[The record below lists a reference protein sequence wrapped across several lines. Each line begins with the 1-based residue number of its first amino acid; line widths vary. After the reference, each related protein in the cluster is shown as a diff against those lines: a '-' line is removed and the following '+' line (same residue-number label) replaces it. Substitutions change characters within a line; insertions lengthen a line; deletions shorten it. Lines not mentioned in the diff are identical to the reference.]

1 MNGNIES
8 ELASNNICPGDDSAS
23 NVANFAKAVLN
34 NRLSA
39 SAIEAFVSA
48 SKGSLDMVSRAVE
61 ANVAT
66 NTSINRE
73 SAVRIQQIV
82 DATKGGSLDANT
94 LTLQLTQISAIV
106 QNQRETQLHN
116 TLSLALKV
124 ALVALG
130 LVLLYYLI
138 RWALGWIGWLLL
150 IGLVGYLAVKLL
162 KR

>member
-1 MNGNIES
+1 MKTNGNE
-8 ELASNNICPGDDSAS
+8 ELQARGIRLGDDSAS
-23 NVANFAKAVLN
+23 NIANFAKAVLN

-39 SAIEAFVSA
+39 GAIEAFVSA
-48 SKGSLDMVSRAVE
+48 SKGSLEMVSGAVE

-73 SAVRIQQIV
+73 SAAQIQQIV
-82 DATKGGSLDANT
+82 DATKGGALDANT

-116 TLSLALKV
+116 TLSLLLKV

-138 RWALGWIGWLLL
+138 RWALSWIGWLLL
-150 IGLVGYLAVKLL
+150 IGLVGYLAIKFL

>member
-1 MNGNIES
+1 MNNIDN
-8 ELASNNICPGDDSAS
+8 ELVSNNICLGDDSS
-23 NVANFAKAVLN
+23 TNIANFAKAVVN
-34 NRLSA
+34 NRLS
-39 SAIEAFVSA
+39 SEAIHTFVSA
-48 SKGSLDMVSRAVE
+48 SKGSLEMVSRAVE

-82 DATKGGSLDANT
+82 DAAKGGTLDANT
-94 LTLQLTQISAIV
+94 LTLQLTQISAVV
-106 QNQRETQLHN
+106 QGQRETQLHN
-116 TLSLALKV
+116 TLSLLLKV

-138 RWALGWIGWLLL
+138 RWALNWIGWLLL
-150 IGLVGYLAVKLL
+150 IGLIGYLAIKFL

>member
-23 NVANFAKAVLN
+23 NVANFAKAVLS

-39 SAIEAFVSA
+39 GAIEAFVSA

-66 NTSINRE
+66 NTNLNRE
-73 SAVRIQQIV
+73 SAAQIQQIV
-82 DATKGGSLDANT
+82 DAAKGGTIDANT

-116 TLSLALKV
+116 TLSLVLKV
-124 ALVALG
+124 VLVAFG
-130 LVLLYYLI
+130 LILLFRLI
-138 RWALGWIGWLLL
+138 RWALGCIGWLLL
-150 IGLVGYLAVKLL
+150 IGLVGYFAIKFL

>member
-1 MNGNIES
+1 MNGNE
-8 ELASNNICPGDDSAS
+8 ELQARGIRLGDDSAS
-23 NVANFAKAVLN
+23 NIANFAKAVLN

-39 SAIEAFVSA
+39 GAIEAFVSA
-48 SKGSLDMVSRAVE
+48 SKGSLEMVSGAVE
-61 ANVAT
+61 ANEAT

-73 SAVRIQQIV
+73 NAAQIQQIV
-82 DATKGGSLDANT
+82 DATKGGALDANT
-94 LTLQLTQISAIV
+94 LTLQLTQISTIV

>member
-1 MNGNIES
+1 MNGNE
-8 ELASNNICPGDDSAS
+8 ELQARGIRLGDDSAS
-23 NVANFAKAVLN
+23 NIANFAKAVLN

-39 SAIEAFVSA
+39 GAIEAFVSA
-48 SKGSLDMVSRAVE
+48 SKGNIDMVSRAVE

-73 SAVRIQQIV
+73 SATQIQQIV
-82 DATKGGSLDANT
+82 DAAKGGTLDANT

-106 QNQRETQLHN
+106 QGQRETQLHN
-116 TLSLALKV
+116 TLSLLLKV

-138 RWALGWIGWLLL
+138 RWALSWIGWLLL
-150 IGLVGYLAVKLL
+150 IGLVGYLAIKFL

>member
-1 MNGNIES
+1 MNGNE
-8 ELASNNICPGDDSAS
+8 ELQTRGIRPGDDSAS
-23 NVANFAKAVLN
+23 NVANFAKAVLS

-48 SKGSLDMVSRAVE
+48 SKGSLDMVSRVVE

-82 DATKGGSLDANT
+82 DATKGGALDANT

-138 RWALGWIGWLLL
+138 RWALGWIAWLLL

>member
-1 MNGNIES
+1 MKTNGNE
-8 ELASNNICPGDDSAS
+8 ELQARGIRLGDDSAS
-23 NVANFAKAVLN
+23 NIANFAKAVLN

-39 SAIEAFVSA
+39 GVIEAFVSA
-48 SKGSLDMVSRAVE
+48 SKGSLEMVSGAVE

-73 SAVRIQQIV
+73 SAAQIQQIV
-82 DATKGGSLDANT
+82 DATKGGALDANT

-116 TLSLALKV
+116 TLSLLLKV

-138 RWALGWIGWLLL
+138 RWALSWIGWLLL
-150 IGLVGYLAVKLL
+150 IGLVGYLAIKFL

>member
-1 MNGNIES
+1 MNGNIEN

-23 NVANFAKAVLN
+23 NVENFAKAVLN
-34 NRLSA
+34 NRLSVG
-39 SAIEAFVSA
+39 AIEAFVSA

-61 ANVAT
+61 TNVAT
-66 NTSINRE
+66 NTNINRE
-73 SAVRIQQIV
+73 SAAQIQQIV
-82 DATKGGSLDANT
+82 DAAKGGTIDANT

-116 TLSLALKV
+116 TLSLVLKV
-124 ALVALG
+124 VLVAFG
-130 LVLLYYLI
+130 LILLFRLI

-150 IGLVGYLAVKLL
+150 IGLLGYFVIKFL

>member
-1 MNGNIES
+1 MNGNEELQAIGIRLGDES
-8 ELASNNICPGDDSAS
+8 ST

-73 SAVRIQQIV
+73 SAAQIQKIV
-82 DATKGGSLDANT
+82 DAAKGGTLDANT
-94 LTLQLTQISAIV
+94 LTLQLTQISAVV
-106 QNQRETQLHN
+106 QGQRETQLHN
-116 TLSLALKV
+116 TLSLLLKV

-138 RWALGWIGWLLL
+138 RWALNWIGWLLL
-150 IGLVGYLAVKLL
+150 IGLVGYLAIKFS

>member
-1 MNGNIES
+1 MNGNIEN

-23 NVANFAKAVLN
+23 NVTNFAKAVLS

-39 SAIEAFVSA
+39 GAIEAFVSA

-61 ANVAT
+61 ANVTT

-73 SAVRIQQIV
+73 SAVQIQQII
-82 DATKGGSLDANT
+82 DAAKGGTLDANT
-94 LTLQLTQISAIV
+94 MTLQLTQISAIV

-116 TLSLALKV
+116 TLSLLLKV
-124 ALVALG
+124 VLVAFG

-150 IGLVGYLAVKLL
+150 IAIVGSLIVKVI

>member
-1 MNGNIES
+1 MKTNGNE
-8 ELASNNICPGDDSAS
+8 ELQVRGIRPGDDSAS
-23 NVANFAKAVLN
+23 NVANFEKAVLS

-82 DATKGGSLDANT
+82 DAAKGGTLDANT
-94 LTLQLTQISAIV
+94 LTLQLTQISAVV
-106 QNQRETQLHN
+106 QGQRETQLHN
-116 TLSLALKV
+116 TLSLLLKV

-138 RWALGWIGWLLL
+138 RWALSWIGWLLL

>member
-1 MNGNIES
+1 MNGNE
-8 ELASNNICPGDDSAS
+8 ELQARGIRLGDDSAS
-23 NVANFAKAVLN
+23 NIANFAKAVLN

-39 SAIEAFVSA
+39 GAIEAFVSA
-48 SKGSLDMVSRAVE
+48 SKGSLEMVSGAVE

-73 SAVRIQQIV
+73 SAAQIQQIV
-82 DATKGGSLDANT
+82 DATKGGALDANT
-94 LTLQLTQISAIV
+94 LTLQLTQISTIV

>member
-1 MNGNIES
+1 MNGNIEN

-23 NVANFAKAVLN
+23 NVANFAKAVLS

-39 SAIEAFVSA
+39 GAIEAFVSA

-61 ANVAT
+61 ANVTT
-66 NTSINRE
+66 NTSINHE
-73 SAVRIQQIV
+73 SAVQIQQII
-82 DATKGGSLDANT
+82 DAAKGGTLDANT
-94 LTLQLTQISAIV
+94 MTLQLTQISAIV

-116 TLSLALKV
+116 TLSLLLKV
-124 ALVALG
+124 VLVAFG
-130 LVLLYYLI
+130 LVLLYHLI

-150 IGLVGYLAVKLL
+150 IAIVGSLIVKVI

>member
-1 MNGNIES
+1 MNGNE
-8 ELASNNICPGDDSAS
+8 ELQARGISLGDDSAS
-23 NVANFAKAVLN
+23 NIANFAKAVLN

-39 SAIEAFVSA
+39 GAIEAFVSA
-48 SKGSLDMVSRAVE
+48 SKGSLEMVSGAVE

-73 SAVRIQQIV
+73 SMMQIQQIV
-82 DATKGGSLDANT
+82 NAAKDGPIDPNT
-94 LTLQLTQISAIV
+94 LTLQLQQISAIM
-106 QNQRETQLHN
+106 QGHRITQLHN
-116 TLSLALKV
+116 TMSLLLKV

-138 RWALGWIGWLLL
+138 RWALSWIGWLLL
-150 IGLVGYLAVKLL
+150 IGLVGYLAIKFS

>member
-1 MNGNIES
+1 MNGNE
-8 ELASNNICPGDDSAS
+8 ELQARGIRPGDDSAS

-48 SKGSLDMVSRAVE
+48 SKGSLEMVSGAVE

-73 SAVRIQQIV
+73 SAAQIQQIV
-82 DATKGGSLDANT
+82 HAAKGGTIDADT

-116 TLSLALKV
+116 TLSLLLKV
-124 ALVALG
+124 VLVAFG
-130 LVLLYYLI
+130 LVLLYHLI
-138 RWALGWIGWLLL
+138 RWALSWIGWLLL